1 VTEPV
6 GNASGAGNGVPPWEA
21 LRARLLDRAAG
32 MRAAGDEAGGAV
44 LHALVEEWWG
54 EQRQWTETLCEA
66 LRANHE
72 INNALVGVSGNVQL
86 LLLSPAGQQPG
97 VKERLQTILREA
109 GRVERATRGMQE
121 TKARLGLASERPA
134 SGERNG
140 NAAAQSG

>member
-1 VTEPV
+1 MTESV
-6 GNASGAGNGVPPWEA
+6 GGPSRSGNGTPPWEA
-21 LRARLLDRAAG
+21 LRERLLERAAG
-32 MRAAGDEAGGAV
+32 MRAAGDEVGGAV
-44 LHALVEEWWG
+44 LHALVEEWWS
-54 EQRQWTETLCEA
+54 EQREWTETLCDA

-121 TKARLGLASERPA
+121 TKARLGLMSERSSP
-134 SGERNG
+134 GDGHG
-140 NAAAQSG
+140 NNAAQSR